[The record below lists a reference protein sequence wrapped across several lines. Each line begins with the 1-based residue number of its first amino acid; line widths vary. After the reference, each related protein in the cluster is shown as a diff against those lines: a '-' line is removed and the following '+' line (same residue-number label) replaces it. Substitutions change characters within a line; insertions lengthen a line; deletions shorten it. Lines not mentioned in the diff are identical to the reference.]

1 MKLWNSL
8 YDKVKVV
15 LLALAGSSALALI
28 DVFTSFDWTSNLG
41 AWGPVIGLFVAS
53 AAAYAKK
60 EIAGHQ
66 QFFPSD
72 GHYNPVPEV
81 PAPPVGG

>member
-1 MKLWNSL
+1 MKFWNSL

-15 LLALAGSSALALI
+15 VLAGLGTVVLALL
-28 DVFTSFDWTSNLG
+28 DVFTSFDWTSSLG
-41 AWGPVIGLFVAS
+41 AWGPVMAIGVA
-53 AAAYAKK
+53 AVVGYLKK